1 MYVVHLIHEE
11 GVCSPYVTLL
21 QVWLGLTWQHL
32 IFMQLYAH
40 SPTLGRGREV
50 KKRQNSWVDHEDRNG
65 RGNSCNNDNKIVMI
79 KEHAKQMMRSA
90 IAHHLPTSAQL
101 FPEQQQPPV
110 PAPPLLLFSAA
121 PYGI

>member
-1 MYVVHLIHEE
+1 MLPDVWYNSSCSYCICMYVVHLIHEE

-50 KKRQNSWVDHEDRNG
+50 EKRQNSWVDHEDSFWTEMG
-65 RGNSCNNDNKIVMI
+65 GGIVVIMTI
-79 KEHAKQMMRSA
+79 K
-90 IAHHLPTSAQL
+90 
-101 FPEQQQPPV
+101 
-110 PAPPLLLFSAA
+110 
-121 PYGI
+121 